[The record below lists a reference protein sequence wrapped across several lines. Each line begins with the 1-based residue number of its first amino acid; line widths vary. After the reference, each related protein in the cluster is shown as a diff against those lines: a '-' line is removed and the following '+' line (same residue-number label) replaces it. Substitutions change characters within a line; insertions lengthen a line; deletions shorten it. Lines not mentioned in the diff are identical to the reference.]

1 MRASNRTDPPSDVTA
16 LYNGLAE
23 AMNTGTNDGRRIGDC
38 KWGVYLFYDYDGEPI
53 YAGQTFES
61 LRSRIGRH
69 LTNQRT
75 DAVAMSVLDPF
86 EVAEVE
92 VWPFWQ
98 WEGIGRGH
106 RRFRH
111 TKQKLDQ
118 AEYTVYCQAL
128 EGSEFNAV
136 LNEKPPSESAMIGLP
151 GSHRLPIL
159 EASVRRAREHPDIRL
174 ARRARTIANLARVI
188 SERRVELGIRR
199 TLWAQAQRLEAL
211 AKRRLDTLTED
222 AP

>member
-1 MRASNRTDPPSDVTA
+1 MPSSRSDPPSEVNA
-16 LYNGLAE
+16 LYNGLAK
-23 AMNTGTNDGRRIGDC
+23 AMNTELPDGKRIGDC

-75 DAVAMSVLDPF
+75 DAVAMNVLDPF

-92 VWPFWQ
+92 VWPFWR
-98 WEGIGRGH
+98 WEDIGKSH
-106 RRFRH
+106 PRFRH
-111 TKQKLDQ
+111 TKHKLGQ
-118 AEYTVYCQAL
+118 AEYTIYCQAL
-128 EGSEFNAV
+128 VDSKFGAI
-136 LNEKPPSESAMIGLP
+136 LNEKPPTATAVIGLP
-151 GSHRLPIL
+151 RSHRMPIL
-159 EASVRRAREHPDIRL
+159 DESIRRAREHPDIRL

-188 SERRVELGIRR
+188 SERRVEPGIRR

-211 AKRRLDTLTED
+211 ARDRLETLIKE
-222 AP
+222 PL

>member
-1 MRASNRTDPPSDVTA
+1 MAPSRSDPPPDVEA
-16 LYNGLAE
+16 LYEGFAK
-23 AMNTGTNDGRRIGDC
+23 AMNTMSDGNRIGDC
-38 KWGVYLFYDYDGEPI
+38 KWGVYLFYDYDDEPI

-98 WEGIGRGH
+98 WGSISRGH
-106 RRFRH
+106 SQFAA
-111 TKQKLDQ
+111 TKQELDQ

-128 EGSEFNAV
+128 GKSEFRAI
-136 LNEKPPSESAMIGLP
+136 LNEKPPTATSTLALP
-151 GSHRLPIL
+151 ASHRFAIL
-159 EASVRRAREHPDIRL
+159 ESSVRRTREHPDIRL

-188 SERRVELGIRR
+188 SERRVEPGIRR
-199 TLWAQAQRLEAL
+199 TLWAQAQRLESL
-211 AKRRLDTLTED
+211 AKRRLETRTGKQS
-222 AP
+222 

>member
-1 MRASNRTDPPSDVTA
+1 MPSSRSDPPSEVNA
-16 LYNGLAE
+16 LYNGLAK
-23 AMNTGTNDGRRIGDC
+23 AMNTELPDGKRIGDC

-92 VWPFWQ
+92 VWPFWR
-98 WEGIGRGH
+98 WEDIGKGH
-106 RRFRH
+106 PRFRH
-111 TKQKLDQ
+111 TKHKLGQ
-118 AEYTVYCQAL
+118 AEYTIYRQAL
-128 EGSEFNAV
+128 LDSTFGAI
-136 LNEKPPSESAMIGLP
+136 LNEKPPTAMAVIGLP
-151 GSHRLPIL
+151 RSHRMPIL
-159 EASVRRAREHPDIRL
+159 DESIRHAREHPDIRL

-188 SERRVELGIRR
+188 SERRVEPGIRR

-211 AKRRLDTLTED
+211 AKDRLETLIRE
-222 AP
+222 PL